1 MIPKGLFMQIGMVI
15 VSVAIVFTY
24 VKPQFT
30 TIAAIQDDI
39 ALYQQ
44 KRDEVLLVNSRLTEL
59 TDQVDSVS
67 EVDKKRLQT
76 YLPETLDPLKVSRD
90 LLLATIQAGV
100 LYKDVTFDG
109 EERQNNKRQS
119 TSKSADENKP
129 APHSFTL
136 QVEGT
141 YAQIKE
147 LFRLLEQNNYPLEVQ
162 TADVAR
168 VDGGFLGANIT
179 LVTYSFDNGLDI

>member
-1 MIPKGLFMQIGMVI
+1 MIPKGLFTQIGMII
-15 VSVAIVFTY
+15 VSVAIIFTY

-30 TIAAIQDDI
+30 TIASIQDDI

-44 KRDEVLLVNSRLTEL
+44 KRDEVLSVNSRLTEL

-67 EVDKKRLQT
+67 DLDKKRLQT

-109 EERQNNKRQS
+109 AEKQDKRQ
-119 TSKSADENKP
+119 TTKAADENKP
-129 APHSFTL
+129 TQHVFSL
-136 QVEGT
+136 KVEGT

-162 TADVAR
+162 SADVSR
-168 VDGGFLGANIT
+168 IDGGFLAATVT
-179 LVTYSFDNGLDI
+179 LVTYSFDNGLDN